1 MITKFSFCTVSII
14 AKGLVKDY
22 SDHQVIIFTTSEF
35 VDPRRLGMYSRHRVY
50 YYDTEDKVIVN
61 TKLVGGYFFA
71 DLKDSI
77 HPEYEENQRYDI
89 FKDDRKFREAV
100 EPYLVDEHVS
110 AQFIVDEEYNVL
122 NYESHKVRIEDF
134 MEEQRRNENNSN

>member
-71 DLKDSI
+71 DLKI
-77 HPEYEENQRYDI
+77 
-89 FKDDRKFREAV
+89 
-100 EPYLVDEHVS
+100 
-110 AQFIVDEEYNVL
+110 QFIL
-122 NYESHKVRIEDF
+122 NMKRIKDMISLRMIGSLEKLL
-134 MEEQRRNENNSN
+134 NLIL